1 MLDLAIL
8 GGSIAGITAA
18 IYGKRRNL
26 ILKVIAPEVGGEL
39 ATTTDIENW
48 PGENK
53 ISGFDFSNKLYEQ
66 LKYNKVEF
74 DLGSAVTKINKIT
87 AVIGGGN
94 SALTSALML
103 SEIASVVYLLNVH
116 PEFRGETILI
126 DKVKNNPNI
135 KILTEIKMQKITGEK
150 MVQALE
156 YADKTGITQTLP
168 VQGIFV
174 NIGMQANA

>member
-1 MLDLAIL
+1 
-8 GGSIAGITAA
+8 
-18 IYGKRRNL
+18 
-26 ILKVIAPEVGGEL
+26 
-39 ATTTDIENW
+39 
-48 PGENK
+48 
-53 ISGFDFSNKLYEQ
+53 
-66 LKYNKVEF
+66 
-74 DLGSAVTKINKIT
+74 
-87 AVIGGGN
+87 
-94 SALTSALML
+94 ML

-174 NIGMQANA
+174 NIGMQANADFIDLVEKNKYGEIITDRTGRTNVQGIFAAGDVTDVPYKQIVIAAGMGCSATLAAIDYLNQK